1 MKHEQDKRKEL
12 LKKWKEL
19 PEPKDSWET
28 FKRKSQTFKEYY
40 EEQDIIR
47 GTWTDTETDL
57 TVNINGKQDTISTVD
72 RDGTPRPVN
81 MIRTRVQMERL
92 LRKMGVDVE
101 APGAQ
106 GKYKVEILW
115 PEKYGSQYKG
125 REIGEV
131 KLVPQKDPI
140 LR

>member
-1 MKHEQDKRKEL
+1 MK
-12 LKKWKEL
+12 
-19 PEPKDSWET
+19 P
-28 FKRKSQTFKEYY
+28 FKEYY
-40 EEQDIIR
+40 NEQDVIR

-101 APGAQ
+101 APGVQ
-106 GKYKVEILW
+106 GKYKVDQILW
-115 PEKYGSQYKG
+115 PEKYGLQYKG
-125 REIGEV
+125 REIGEFT
-131 KLVPQKDPI
+131 LVPQKDPI